1 MTWDVYDDTP
11 HAAEDEHANL
21 PDDGE
26 SIAIEDLTLAQFIGE
41 LWRAPA
47 ASWRAFLAITRP
59 ADRPSAPPVVGAPPK
74 RAAAAR
80 APRPVLSPAERQA
93 RQREWTHL
101 GLKLSAFLISLY
113 GSSILASERLESTG
127 LHVGAPFLLLAF
139 ALWLASE
146 LYAAWPSL
154 AAGWRRRR
162 PDGEPAAAAAAIEV
176 NQTAAAER
184 PADSSRLTRLALAGV
199 GFVFSLMAAIFN
211 GGNRFS
217 LPGVVAWSMSVVLW
231 TAAFAPASWRLD
243 GLWHKLRGV
252 RLRPTGTFWM
262 LAAIILV
269 GAVFRL
275 HDLDRVPPE
284 MTSDHV
290 EKLLDSQRVLDGNP
304 QVFFPNN
311 GGREPFQMYTM
322 ALFSRLPGLAMDFH
336 TLKLLSALE
345 GIITLPILWWMG
357 REVMGRDNPRLGNA
371 VGLALAALV
380 AVSYWHVALSRLGL
394 RIVLTPLVT
403 ALLIIFLG
411 RALRDNRRGDFILA
425 GLVLGFGLYTYQAV
439 RMLPVV
445 VLLGVALAVIFKAR
459 TWVERGRYITHL
471 GVLVTIAVVAFV
483 PMLYFS
489 IQSPNYFWMR
499 TAGRLLGDDVIQ
511 TTDEQGRLIERNA
524 TFEER
529 VEAFQRNLPVLL
541 DNIRNALLMYNWKG
555 DVLWFNAAP
564 NRPAMD
570 AFTAAL
576 FIVGLAAWLARMVRR
591 RDVFDWLLPPLLF
604 IMLLPSAFSI
614 AYPIENP
621 SATRT
626 SGTLPAAYLFAALPL
641 AMVVVSAA
649 RALPGR
655 RGWALGT
662 GGAALVV
669 LGAFG
674 INSGLYFQEYYRAY
688 FLSSPAPYTEA
699 GRILR
704 GFADSGGSYGNAFMI
719 ASQFWWDHRAVG
731 IEAGLLDWPNGIADP
746 DGDPGPLLAV
756 DHVPRFLY
764 LASLKTDRYR
774 FDPERDIL
782 FFYALT
788 DDPNGIVENDR
799 TGPRLRELFPTGYNQ
814 RIQSYKPGDD
824 FNIFRVPALGTQGF
838 IDFVVRTGAAG

>member
-1 MTWDVYDDTP
+1 MIPDSHDTAS
-11 HAAEDEHANL
+11 HLADF
-21 PDDGE
+21 DDGAPLNKTD
-26 SIAIEDLTLAQFIGE
+26 SGAIENLTVAQFIGQA
-41 LWRAPA
+41 WRAPVE
-47 ASWRAFLAITRP
+47 SWQAFLVLLRSP
-59 ADRPSAPPVVGAPPK
+59 AGDTVPIPAQPRLKQAARSQPSAP
-74 RAAAAR
+74 AAA
-80 APRPVLSPAERQA
+80 LSPEERRVQ
-93 RQREWTHL
+93 QRAWVQL
-101 GLKLSAFLISLY
+101 GLRLSGLVFGLY
-113 GSSILASERLESTG
+113 GSGILATERMESTG

-139 ALWLASE
+139 LLWLVADGYVSWPAF
-146 LYAAWPSL
+146 AAWRARRRAETPAESDSLPAEPERVETAARSSL
-154 AAGWRRRR
+154 AM
-162 PDGEPAAAAAAIEV
+162 
-176 NQTAAAER
+176 
-184 PADSSRLTRLALAGV
+184 RLALAGV
-199 GFVFSLMAAIFN
+199 GLAFCWMAAVFN

-217 LPGVVAWSMSVVLW
+217 LPGVAAWVMSVTLW
-231 TAAFAPASWRLD
+231 TAAFAPVEWGIGAFWR
-243 GLWHKLRGV
+243 GLRGI
-252 RLRPTGTFWM
+252 RFRPNGTFWA
-262 LAAIILV
+262 LAAIVLV
-269 GAVFRL
+269 GATFRL
-275 HDLDRVPPE
+275 HDLGHVPPE

-290 EKLLDSQRVLDGNP
+290 EKLLDAQRVLDGNP

-311 GGREPFQMYTM
+311 GGREPFQMYAM

-336 TLKLLSALE
+336 TLKLLSAIE
-345 GIITLPILWWMG
+345 GIITLPVLWWMG
-357 REVMGRDNPRLGNA
+357 RAVIGCDNPRLGNA

-411 RALRDNRRGDFILA
+411 RALRHNRRGDFILA

-445 VLLGVALAVIFKAR
+445 VVLGVVMAVIFWSR
-459 TWVERGRYITHL
+459 TWLERGRYIAHL
-471 GVLVTIAVVAFV
+471 GVLVVMAVVVFV

-489 IQSPNYFWMR
+489 IEYPNYFWMR
-499 TAGRLLGDDVIQ
+499 TAGRLLGDDIIQ
-511 TTDEQGRLIERNA
+511 TTDEQGRLIERIA

-529 VEAFQRNLPVLL
+529 IEAFQRNLPVLL

-570 AFTAAL
+570 PLTATL
-576 FIVGLAAWLARMVRR
+576 FIAGLAVWLARMVRR
-591 RDVFDWLLPPLLF
+591 RDILDWLLPPLLF

-641 AMVVVSAA
+641 AVIAMSLA

-655 RGWALGT
+655 RGLVVGV
-662 GGAALVV
+662 GGATVVV
-669 LGAFG
+669 LGAYG
-674 INSGLYFQEYYRAY
+674 ANWNLYFQEYYRAY
-688 FLSSPAPYTEA
+688 FLSSPAPYSEA
-699 GRILR
+699 GRMLR
-704 GFADSGGSYGNAFMI
+704 GFADSGGSYGNAFML
-719 ASQFWWDHRAVG
+719 ASPFWWDHRAVG
-731 IEAGLLDWPNGIADP
+731 LEAGLLDWPNGIADP

-756 DHVPRFLY
+756 DDVPRFLY

-788 DDPNGIVENDR
+788 DDPVGSLEGDR
-799 TGPRLRELFPTGYNQ
+799 TGPRLRELFPSGYSQ

-824 FNIFRVPALGTQGF
+824 FNIFRVPALGTQNF
-838 IDFVVRTGAAG
+838 IDFVVQTGAAG

>member
-1 MTWDVYDDTP
+1 MMPDGHDTASHPADFDDPAPLNET
-11 HAAEDEHANL
+11 DS
-21 PDDGE
+21 G
-26 SIAIEDLTLAQFIGE
+26 AIENLTVAQFIGQA
-41 LWRAPA
+41 WRAPIE
-47 ASWRAFLAITRP
+47 SWQAFLALVRSPAGDSVPVPTQLRSKPATRSQ
-59 ADRPSAPPVVGAPPK
+59 PSAP
-74 RAAAAR
+74 AAA
-80 APRPVLSPAERQA
+80 LSPEERRAQ
-93 RQREWTHL
+93 QREWVQL
-101 GLKLSAFLISLY
+101 GLRLSSLVFGLY
-113 GSSILASERLESTG
+113 GSGILATERIESTG

-139 ALWLASE
+139 LLWLAADVYGSWPAF
-146 LYAAWPSL
+146 AAWRVRRRAEKPAESDSLPAEPERIETAAGSSL
-154 AAGWRRRR
+154 A
-162 PDGEPAAAAAAIEV
+162 V
-176 NQTAAAER
+176 
-184 PADSSRLTRLALAGV
+184 RLALAGV
-199 GFVFSLMAAIFN
+199 GLAFCWMAAVFN

-217 LPGVVAWSMSVVLW
+217 LPGVAAWAMSIVLW
-231 TAAFAPASWRLD
+231 TAAFAPAGWGIGALWRA
-243 GLWHKLRGV
+243 LRGIQF
-252 RLRPTGTFWM
+252 RPNSTFWA
-262 LAAIILV
+262 LAAIVLV
-269 GAVFRL
+269 GATFRL
-275 HDLDRVPPE
+275 HDLGHVPPE

-290 EKLLDSQRVLDGNP
+290 EKLLDAQRVLDGNP

-311 GGREPFQMYTM
+311 GGREPFQMYAM

-336 TLKLLSALE
+336 TLKLLSAIE
-345 GIITLPILWWMG
+345 GIITLPVLWWMG
-357 REVMGRDNPRLGNA
+357 RAVIGRDNPRLGNA

-411 RALRDNRRGDFILA
+411 RALRHNRRGDFILA

-445 VLLGVALAVIFKAR
+445 VVLGLVMAVIFWSR
-459 TWVERGRYITHL
+459 TWLERGRYIAHL
-471 GVLVTIAVVAFV
+471 GVLVVMAVVVFV

-489 IQSPNYFWMR
+489 IEYPNYFWMR
-499 TAGRLLGDDVIQ
+499 TAGRLLGDDIIQ
-511 TTDEQGRLIERNA
+511 TTDEQGRLVERIA
-524 TFEER
+524 TVEER
-529 VEAFQRNLPVLL
+529 IEAFQRNLPVLL

-570 AFTAAL
+570 PLTATL
-576 FIVGLAAWLARMVRR
+576 FIAGLAAWLARMVRR
-591 RDVFDWLLPPLLF
+591 RDILDWLLPPLLF

-641 AMVVVSAA
+641 AVIAMSLA

-655 RGWALGT
+655 RGWVVGA

-669 LGAFG
+669 LGAHSA
-674 INSGLYFQEYYRAY
+674 NWNLYFQEYYRAY
-688 FLSSPAPYTEA
+688 FMSSPAPYSEA
-699 GRILR
+699 GRMLR
-704 GFADSGGSYGNAFMI
+704 GFADSGGGYGNAFML
-719 ASQFWWDHRAVG
+719 ASPFWWDHRAVG
-731 IEAGLLDWPNGIADP
+731 LEAGLLDWPNGIADP
-746 DGDPGPLLAV
+746 DGDSGPLLAV
-756 DHVPRFLY
+756 DDVPRFLY

-788 DDPNGIVENDR
+788 DDPAGSLEGDR
-799 TGPRLRELFPTGYNQ
+799 TGPRLRELFPSGYSQ

-824 FNIFRVPALGTQGF
+824 FNIFRVPALGTQNF